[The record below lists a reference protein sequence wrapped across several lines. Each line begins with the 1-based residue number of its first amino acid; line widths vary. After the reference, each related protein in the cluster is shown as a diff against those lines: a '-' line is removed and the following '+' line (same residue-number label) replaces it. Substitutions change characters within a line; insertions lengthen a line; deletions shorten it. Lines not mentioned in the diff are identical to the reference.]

1 MHKYRPQLLEK
12 ISGVILIG
20 EKDKSVKASLGF
32 RTAKNSDK
40 TALINSFVSYL
51 DVFSRLLHLIDVFC
65 HISFLLSRYLAY
77 YHLLVT
83 IRWLLRIKI

>member
-51 DVFSRLLHLIDVFC
+51 DVFMTGRRATMRRSAKVGGGG
-65 HISFLLSRYLAY
+65 
-77 YHLLVT
+77 T
-83 IRWLLRIKI
+83 